1 MRIIEA
7 LKEKGR
13 PFEIPDCSREDLPAF
28 FKEMGYKEGVE
39 IGVYKGFFSKS
50 LGKAGLR
57 VYGVDPWMPYPGFD
71 RDIDARKERQ
81 EYLYKRAQRETRGLD
96 VVFIRKMSIEAVQDF
111 DDESIDFIYID
122 GNHKL
127 QYAVQDIM
135 EWYPKIKKGGIISGH
150 DYINPDRAAGVKDTI
165 QVKFAV
171 DTCARALHAKS
182 YYILGEMNAKKGE
195 KRDKYRSWFWRK

>member
-1 MRIIEA
+1 
-7 LKEKGR
+7 
-13 PFEIPDCSREDLPAF
+13 
-28 FKEMGYKEGVE
+28 MGYKEGVE

-81 EYLYKRAQRETRGLD
+81 EYLYKRAQRQVKGLD

-135 EWYPKIKKGGIISGH
+135 EWYPKIKKGGVMSGH

-165 QVKFAV
+165 QVKDAV
-171 DTCARALHAKS
+171 DVCVKALNVKNF
-182 YYILGEMNAKKGE
+182 YVLGEMFQKKGE
-195 KRDKYRSWFWRK
+195 KRDKYRSWFWIK